1 MRVEVYRNLH
11 KQLWSVRALEGPRK
25 GRVIAR
31 CAELVIHGP
40 TFHVQPAGR
49 EKVRKTRRKN
59 VHAFVRGWFDE
70 SAAPAWPVK
79 GHPVTYNPYRH
90 DTFVCVRDGRDA
102 AELGAHSAS
111 FHGDGT
117 LWAYNKDEE

>member
-11 KQLWSVRALEGPRK
+11 KQLWSVRALEGPHR

-59 VHAFVRGWFDE
+59 VHAFVRGELDE
-70 SAAPAWPVK
+70 SITPCLPVA

-90 DTFVCVRDGRDA
+90 DTFVLVRSGRDV
-102 AELGAHSAS
+102 AEIRPHSAS

-117 LWAYNKDEE
+117 LWAYDKVGG

>member
-11 KQLWSVRALEGPRK
+11 KQLWSVRALEGPHK

-59 VHAFVRGWFDE
+59 VHAFVRGVFDE
-70 SAAPAWPVK
+70 GIATSKLGGYAI
-79 GHPVTYNPYRH
+79 TYNPYRH
-90 DTFVCVRDGRDA
+90 DTFVLARDGRDV
-102 AELGAHSAS
+102 AEIRPHTAE
-111 FHGDGT
+111 FRGDGT
-117 LWAYNKDEE
+117 LWAYDKVVG